1 MFVWLKF
8 VFSIFFNDCSGK
20 AWVYFL
26 KEKCNVFSRFKKFK
40 ALVEKES
47 GYSIES
53 FRINKE
59 WILF

>member
-1 MFVWLKF
+1 MFKT
-8 VFSIFFNDCSGK
+8 
-20 AWVYFL
+20 
-26 KEKCNVFSRFKKFK
+26 
-40 ALVEKES
+40 LVEKES